1 MQKIVLIGGG
11 SGVSELL
18 SALLRKKN
26 VEVAAV
32 ISVFDDGKSTGRLRQ
47 AFCIPAVG
55 DLRKCFSAASGLD
68 FLEARL
74 PNQHAVGNLILAILV
89 PKLGFQKAVEA
100 YAQLTNP
107 KATILPVSFSAA
119 TLIAEF
125 EGGGKLRGESQLDNP
140 PKNFSGKIIKK
151 LQLSP
156 KAKLNPAVKKVL
168 LAADKIVVGPGSLF
182 GSLLPHFAVAGF
194 SKVFTQ
200 AKAQKIFIA
209 NPQSELG
216 CLGENPEKR
225 AARFGV
231 AFDSILTTA
240 FKTKRW
246 NPKVLVKKILA

>member
-18 SALLRKKN
+18 PELLCKKN
-26 VEVAAV
+26 IEVAAV
-32 ISVFDDGKSTGRLRQ
+32 ISVFDDGKSTGRLRK
-47 AFCIPAVG
+47 AFQIPAVG
-55 DLRKCFSAASGLD
+55 DLRKCFSAASNLP

-74 PNQHAVGNLILAILV
+74 PNQHAVGNLILASLAA
-89 PKLGFQKAVEA
+89 KHGFAKAVET
-100 YAQLTNP
+100 YTKMLQP
-107 KATILPVSFSAA
+107 KAQILPVSFSAS

-125 EGGGKLRGESQLDNP
+125 EGGGKLRGESHLDNP
-140 PKNFSGKIIKK
+140 PKNFSGKRIKQ

-182 GSLLPHFAVAGF
+182 GSLLPHFVVTGF
-194 SKVFTQ
+194 SKAFTQ
-200 AKAQKIFIA
+200 AQAQKIFIA
-209 NPQSELG
+209 NPQSEFG

-231 AFDSILTTA
+231 VFDSILEA
-240 FKTKRW
+240 SPKTKRW
-246 NPKVLVKKILA
+246 NPKVLAKKILA